1 MAVRFVETPNSARI
15 SMAMPGEERT
25 WTQTFT
31 YVGDGTAAISA
42 HDVLADV
49 GSGVPEVGS
58 RHQTRPIWVCRNVDV
73 APIPQSKYAFTVTV
87 KWSTRHVIDD
97 PSAADSNT
105 RQWFKITR
113 STSVRTAGI
122 YRSGSAIWSATN
134 LNANGTVTWPPTAD
148 IAGTKVDANGQP
160 KQQRIAQQTID
171 VSFLWD
177 RTYDV
182 GYTMSGNSADTYPDP
197 DQQYWDEWIG
207 TRNDALFLGWGVG
220 LVTYLGSTMN
230 QAPDEWIV
238 ITHKFLADE
247 WQHLEQR
254 AVPNAAGQ
262 VILLPGATWIGN
274 QVRQAETVA
283 WYQPFNAVADFS
295 ELFSWRPGLLESIE
309 TPKPGWPA

>member
-25 WTQTFT
+25 WTQT
-31 YVGDGTAAISA
+31 YVYTTTADPIPTA
-42 HDVLADV
+42 HEVLAD
-49 GSGVPEVGS
+49 GGAGVPQVGS
-58 RHQTRPIWVCRNVDV
+58 RHPSKPIWVCRNVDI
-73 APIPQSKYAFTVTV
+73 APVPQSRNAWTVTV
-87 KWSTRHVIDD
+87 KWSTRHVLDD
-97 PSAADSNT
+97 PYEASNLT

-113 STSVRTAGI
+113 STSVRTAAI
-122 YRSGSAIWSATN
+122 YRNGSAIWSATD
-134 LNANGTVTWPPTAD
+134 LNADGTVTWPPTTD

-177 RTYDV
+177 RTLDT
-182 GYTMSGNSADTYPDP
+182 GYTMSGNAADTYPDP
-197 DQQYWDEWIG
+197 DQQYWDNWIG
-207 TRNDALFLGWGVG
+207 KRNDAMFLGWSEGM
-220 LVTYLGSTMN
+220 VTYLGSTMN

-274 QVRQAETVA
+274 QVRQAQTVA
-283 WYQPFNAVADFS
+283 WYQPFNAVDDFDA
-295 ELFSWRPGLLESIE
+295 LFSWRPGLLESIE
-309 TPKPGWPA
+309 TPKPGWPP